1 MKKTIMAVAALLPL
15 CAGLMAQNLDDSE
28 IYSVKDGQLTSALDS
43 IVVSA
48 SRVDAKSPVAYSEM
62 DKEAL
67 RLQSPASS
75 LPMMLSLQP
84 SVVTTNEGGIPD
96 VVQDG
101 VNGIICERQNAESLA
116 DAIERLLLNPELRI
130 QMGNA
135 GYEIFRQKFTLEKF
149 ERRMCECLG
158 TCV

>member
-84 SVVTTNEGGIPD
+84 SVVTTNEGGT
-96 VVQDG
+96 G
-101 VNGIICERQNAESLA
+101 LSNGTLEG
-116 DAIERLLLNPELRI
+116 LRI
-130 QMGNA
+130 EDNTIRNLNGETISLYDATGRLMIRTAYDINLTAMPA
-135 GYEIFRQKFTLEKF
+135 GIYLLRTASGTLKLK
-149 ERRMCECLG
+149 R
-158 TCV
+158 